1 MKPVHSDTYL
11 TGPYLK
17 KNGCKVKE
25 KGIMRRILA
34 ILMENEPG
42 SLSRIVGLFSQRAFN
57 IESLTV
63 APTDDASL
71 SRMTIATKGDDKVLE
86 QIVKQVNKLIDVIK
100 IIDITDR
107 KHIERE
113 LLLVKVGAMTDKS
126 RTEVK
131 RITDI
136 FRGNIIDIGKQVYTV
151 QLTGNAEKLNAF
163 IDALQNETEII
174 ETARS
179 GCVGMSRGDKAL
191 RI

>member
-1 MKPVHSDTYL
+1 
-11 TGPYLK
+11 
-17 KNGCKVKE
+17 
-25 KGIMRRILA
+25 MRRILA

-63 APTDDASL
+63 APTDDNSL
-71 SRMTIATKGDDKVLE
+71 SRMTIATKGDDQVLE

-100 IIDITDR
+100 ITDITDR

-113 LLLVKVGAMTDKS
+113 LLLVKVGAMNDKT
-126 RTEVK
+126 RTEVT
-131 RITDI
+131 RITKI

-179 GCVGMSRGDKAL
+179 GCVGMARGDKAL
-191 RI
+191 RV

>member
-1 MKPVHSDTYL
+1 
-11 TGPYLK
+11 
-17 KNGCKVKE
+17 
-25 KGIMRRILA
+25 MRRILA

-63 APTDDASL
+63 APTEDASL
-71 SRMTIATKGDDKVLE
+71 SRMTIATKGDDKILE

-100 IIDITDR
+100 ITDITDR
-107 KHIERE
+107 KHLERE
-113 LLLVKVGAMTDKS
+113 LLLVKVVALSDKS

-136 FRGNIIDIGKQVYTV
+136 FRGAIVDIGKQIYTI
-151 QLTGNAEKLNAF
+151 QLTGDADKLNAF
-163 IDALQNETEII
+163 IDALRNETEII
-174 ETARS
+174 ESVRS
-179 GCVGMSRGDKAL
+179 GCVGIARGEKAL

>member
-1 MKPVHSDTYL
+1 
-11 TGPYLK
+11 
-17 KNGCKVKE
+17 
-25 KGIMRRILA
+25 MRRILA

-63 APTDDASL
+63 APTDDNSL
-71 SRMTIATKGDDKVLE
+71 SRMTIATSGDDRVLE

-100 IIDITDR
+100 ITDITDR
-107 KHIERE
+107 QHVERE
-113 LLLVKVGAMTDKS
+113 LLLVKVGAMNDKS

-136 FRGNIIDIGKQVYTV
+136 FRGNIIDIGKQVYTL
-151 QLTGNAEKLNAF
+151 QLTGNASKLNAF
-163 IDALQNETEII
+163 IEALQNETEII
-174 ETARS
+174 ESARS
-179 GCVGMSRGDKAL
+179 GCVGMARGDKAL

>member
-1 MKPVHSDTYL
+1 
-11 TGPYLK
+11 
-17 KNGCKVKE
+17 
-25 KGIMRRILA
+25 MRRILA

-63 APTDDASL
+63 APTDDNSL

-100 IIDITDR
+100 ITDITDR

-113 LLLVKVGAMTDKS
+113 LLLVKVGAMNDKT
-126 RTEVK
+126 RTEVT
-131 RITDI
+131 RITEI

-179 GCVGMSRGDKAL
+179 GCVGMARGDKAL

>member
-1 MKPVHSDTYL
+1 
-11 TGPYLK
+11 
-17 KNGCKVKE
+17 
-25 KGIMRRILA
+25 MRRILA

-63 APTDDASL
+63 APTDDNSL
-71 SRMTIATKGDDKVLE
+71 SRMTIATRGDDKVLE

-100 IIDITDR
+100 ITDITDK

-113 LLLVKVGAMTDKS
+113 LLLVKVSAFNDKS

-151 QLTGNAEKLNAF
+151 QLTGNSEKLNAF
-163 IDALQNETEII
+163 IDALNNETEII
-174 ETARS
+174 ESARS
-179 GCVGMSRGDKAL
+179 GCVGMARGEKAL

>member
-1 MKPVHSDTYL
+1 
-11 TGPYLK
+11 
-17 KNGCKVKE
+17 
-25 KGIMRRILA
+25 MRSILS

-63 APTDDASL
+63 APTNDDSL
-71 SRMTIATKGDDKVLE
+71 SRMTITTIGDDKVLE

-113 LLLVKVGAMTDKS
+113 LLLVKVSAMNDKT

-136 FRGNIIDIGKQVYTV
+136 FRGNIVDIGKQVYTV
-151 QLTGNAEKLNAF
+151 QLTGKAEKLNAF
-163 IDALQNETEII
+163 IDALQHETEII
-174 ETARS
+174 EAARS

>member
-1 MKPVHSDTYL
+1 
-11 TGPYLK
+11 
-17 KNGCKVKE
+17 
-25 KGIMRRILA
+25 MRRILA

-100 IIDITDR
+100 ITDITDR
-107 KHIERE
+107 THLERE
-113 LLLVKVGAMTDKS
+113 LLLIKVAAMSDKS

-136 FRGNIIDIGKQVYTV
+136 FRGAIVDIGKQIYTI
-151 QLTGNAEKLNAF
+151 QLTGDADKINAF
-163 IDALQNETEII
+163 IETLKNETEIV
-174 ETARS
+174 ESVRS
-179 GCVGMSRGDKAL
+179 GSVGIARGEKAL

>member
-1 MKPVHSDTYL
+1 
-11 TGPYLK
+11 
-17 KNGCKVKE
+17 
-25 KGIMRRILA
+25 MRRILA
-34 ILMENEPG
+34 ILLENEPG

-63 APTDDASL
+63 APTDDNSL

-100 IIDITDR
+100 ITDITDR

-113 LLLVKVGAMTDKS
+113 LLLVKVAAMNDKS
-126 RTEVK
+126 RTEVT

-151 QLTGNAEKLNAF
+151 QLTGDADKLNAF
-163 IDALQNETEII
+163 INALQNETEII
-174 ETARS
+174 ESARS
-179 GCVGMSRGDKAL
+179 GCVGMARGDQAL

>member
-1 MKPVHSDTYL
+1 
-11 TGPYLK
+11 
-17 KNGCKVKE
+17 
-25 KGIMRRILA
+25 MRRILA

-63 APTDDASL
+63 APTDDNSL

-100 IIDITDR
+100 ITDITDN

-113 LLLVKVGAMTDKS
+113 LLLVKVGAMNDKT

-151 QLTGNAEKLNAF
+151 QLTGDTDKLNAF
-163 IDALQNETEII
+163 IDALQHETEII
-174 ETARS
+174 ESARS
-179 GCVGMSRGDKAL
+179 GCVGMARGDKAL
-191 RI
+191 RV

>member
-1 MKPVHSDTYL
+1 
-11 TGPYLK
+11 
-17 KNGCKVKE
+17 
-25 KGIMRRILA
+25 MRRILA

-100 IIDITDR
+100 ITDITDR
-107 KHIERE
+107 KHLERE
-113 LLLVKVGAMTDKS
+113 LLLIKVAAMSDKS

-136 FRGNIIDIGKQVYTV
+136 FRGAIVDIGKQIYTI
-151 QLTGNAEKLNAF
+151 QLTGDADKINAF
-163 IDALQNETEII
+163 IETLKNETEIV
-174 ETARS
+174 ESVRS
-179 GCVGMSRGDKAL
+179 GSVGIARGEKAL

>member
-1 MKPVHSDTYL
+1 
-11 TGPYLK
+11 
-17 KNGCKVKE
+17 
-25 KGIMRRILA
+25 MRRILA

-63 APTDDASL
+63 APTDDNSL

-100 IIDITDR
+100 ITDITDR
-107 KHIERE
+107 QHIERE
-113 LLLVKVGAMTDKS
+113 LLLVKVAAMTDKS

-136 FRGNIIDIGKQVYTV
+136 FRGNIIDIGKQAYTV
-151 QLTGNAEKLNAF
+151 QLTGKAEKLNAF
-163 IDALQNETEII
+163 ITALQHETDII
-174 ETARS
+174 ESARS
-179 GCVGMSRGDKAL
+179 GCVGMSRGDQSL
-191 RI
+191 RV

>member
-1 MKPVHSDTYL
+1 
-11 TGPYLK
+11 
-17 KNGCKVKE
+17 
-25 KGIMRRILA
+25 MRRILA

-63 APTDDASL
+63 APTDDNSL

-100 IIDITDR
+100 ITDITDR

-113 LLLVKVGAMTDKS
+113 LLLVKVAAMNDKS
-126 RTEVK
+126 RTEVA

-151 QLTGNAEKLNAF
+151 QLTGDAEKLNAF
-163 IDALQNETEII
+163 INALQNETEII
-174 ETARS
+174 ESARS
-179 GCVGMSRGDKAL
+179 GCVGMARGDQAL